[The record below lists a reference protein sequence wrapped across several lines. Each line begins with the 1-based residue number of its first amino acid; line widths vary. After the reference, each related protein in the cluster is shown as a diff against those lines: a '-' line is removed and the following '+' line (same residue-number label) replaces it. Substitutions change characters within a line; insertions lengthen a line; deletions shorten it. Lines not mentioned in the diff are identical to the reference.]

1 MAGDSP
7 GSFHCHPPTPTRVP
21 GRLGQEMPPDR
32 HRGDRGSQSRGS
44 LSPEL
49 CKHIRTRSPSAQDG
63 GTTAAIP
70 PSCNRENDRHPERSG
85 HGRAA
90 QRSQPA
96 PRSQASGAEERPA
109 WLSARRCGE
118 EKPTLIWRQRPPG
131 HLQFSMLPP
140 LLLLL
145 RAPGAALCH
154 NAPLSPL
161 QPSAGL
167 PPCCQPLRW
176 FVAMR
181 PA

>member
-1 MAGDSP
+1 MS
-7 GSFHCHPPTPTRVP
+7 
-21 GRLGQEMPPDR
+21 GQ
-32 HRGDRGSQSRGS
+32 

-49 CKHIRTRSPSAQDG
+49 SKHIRTYSLCAQDR

-70 PSCNRENDRHPERSG
+70 PSSNGENDGHPERSG

-96 PRSQASGAEERPA
+96 PRSRASGAEERPA
-109 WLSARRCGE
+109 WLSARHCRE
-118 EKPTLIWRQRPPG
+118 EEPTLIWRQRPPG
-131 HLQFSMLPP
+131 HLQFSMPPP
-140 LLLLL
+140 LLPLL

-161 QPSAGL
+161 QPSARL
-167 PPCCQPLRW
+167 PPCSQPPRW
-176 FVAMR
+176 FVATG